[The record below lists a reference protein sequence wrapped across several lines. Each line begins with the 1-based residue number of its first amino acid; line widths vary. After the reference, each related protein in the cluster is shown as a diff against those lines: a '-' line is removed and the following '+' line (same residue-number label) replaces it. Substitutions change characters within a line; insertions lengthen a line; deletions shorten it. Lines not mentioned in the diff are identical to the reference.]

1 MCELLGVSSSLPVE
15 ITYSLHAF
23 AEHGGLLH
31 PNKSG
36 WGIAYHEDRD
46 ALLIKE
52 PEPASDSPWVRFI
65 ETQPLTSTCVMA
77 HVRYAT
83 SGAPSFANTH
93 PFVRELGGQMHL
105 FAHNG
110 ELDGIWDEMPLRAGS
125 FHPVGQ
131 TDSEY
136 AFCVLLDRLA
146 APWRRY
152 ISPPTLSQRLA
163 IVAETAAEF
172 RRLGPA
178 NFLYSDGD
186 VLFAHSHKRHWD
198 EGGGHFSEA
207 RPPGLSVATHRELSV
222 KGLKVEAPT
231 DETDVLY
238 VASVPL
244 TSEGWSPV
252 PEGAVIALQQGLEVA
267 RLTA

>member
-1 MCELLGVSSSLPVE
+1 
-15 ITYSLHAF
+15 
-23 AEHGGLLH
+23 
-31 PNKSG
+31 
-36 WGIAYHEDRD
+36 
-46 ALLIKE
+46 
-52 PEPASDSPWVRFI
+52 
-65 ETQPLTSTCVMA
+65 
-77 HVRYAT
+77 
-83 SGAPSFANTH
+83 
-93 PFVRELGGQMHL
+93 MHL

-136 AFCVLLDRLA
+136 AFCVLLDRLS

-152 ISPPTLSQRLA
+152 ISPPTLSERLA